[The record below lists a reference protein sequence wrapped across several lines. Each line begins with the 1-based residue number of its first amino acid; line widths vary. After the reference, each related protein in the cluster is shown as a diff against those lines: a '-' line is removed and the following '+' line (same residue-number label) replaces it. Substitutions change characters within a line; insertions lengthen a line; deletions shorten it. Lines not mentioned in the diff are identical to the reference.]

1 MSKPQSKT
9 EPQWTRV
16 GKGIYKTKNKGGT
29 VRYQVRVADATNSA
43 NKVKLTVD
51 SLDEAQ
57 RRVREAARI
66 RKEGKNVKGVW
77 DAEKG
82 PGGKRR
88 KRVPI
93 ETFFEDYL
101 KDCKARK
108 DIGDKKLPS
117 KGGPGSGLRSTKSYR
132 SRCRVLARYLEKLE
146 VGHLDDLTPEKF
158 VALRDEMAHET
169 GYAEK
174 TQASLLGHL
183 MVMIKTRKKHEFPP
197 GFPDEHSR
205 VKAVPPA
212 EPLTPPDD
220 PSKWG
225 GHEFDAFPALPL
237 LDAFRLAEDL
247 APPRRLVVYLTALM
261 GLRPGEIFGLQL
273 GEISYSADRVWL
285 NIKTSRGDK
294 QKNYVKTKHSNR
306 ILPVPPV
313 LQDALVGYCTE
324 FHDWDPLSGSNP
336 PEKDALLILGLY
348 GVPESVGTSRKAIV
362 DALERLDM
370 TKEDLGGAVTL
381 QHLRRT
387 CLSYIQNASELT
399 SYMLEEFNPDEDGP
413 DVLEDYGTTQLSFTR
428 LGMRVTP
435 KSASKYAGHSEQG
448 ESPDRVA
455 VRTTSVHYNRRV
467 LKTDPVRDTS
477 DWLSLM
483 VKLEKRAELIEAG
496 EEPDWSIPVA
506 KKEQFL
512 TDGDEGWVSY
522 LRFADE
528 NDLSRRQIENAKD
541 GKTVWLQTVLGGPVP
556 TRKVVLSLN
565 HQLGVSSP
573 SRTAL
578 RLEDLEMLRTY
589 LTTFRP
595 NDLCGR
601 LGFSDHDSRVGS
613 VTEYLVAQGLVTP
626 AEQPYSILEH
636 RFHPE
641 EVDRA
646 HEALVVQPFLEQL
659 LKGGAQPPRT
669 LGLKLIDEPIFRT
682 RYGDGK
688 RRPAQRKEQVER
700 CLESLKADGLV
711 EVLRNGSWKITDQ
724 GKAHLKGDSN
734 E

>member
-1 MSKPQSKT
+1 MSKPQSK
-9 EPQWTRV
+9 RV
-16 GKGIYKTKNKGGT
+16 EKGIYKTKLKDGRI
-29 VRYQVRVADATNSA
+29 RYQVRVAPETNSRKEA
-43 NKVKLTVD
+43 KQTYD

-66 RKEGKNVKGVW
+66 RKDGKNVKDVW

-101 KDCKARK
+101 KDCKARE
-108 DIGDKKLPS
+108 DIGSKKLPS
-117 KGGPGSGLRSTKSYR
+117 KGGSGSGLRKTSVGGYK
-132 SRCRVLARYLEKLE
+132 SRCRVLARYLEKLS

-183 MVMIKTRKKHEFPP
+183 MVIIKTRKKHEFPP

-285 NIKTSRGDK
+285 NIKTSRSHLRPVNEVNDW
-294 QKNYVKTKHSNR
+294 VKTKDSNR
-306 ILPVPPV
+306 ILPVPAV

-324 FHDWDPLSGSNP
+324 FHDWDPLSGWP
-336 PEKDALLILGLY
+336 HKPDALLILGLY
-348 GVPESVGTSRKAIV
+348 GVPEATQTCGGAIMG
-362 DALERLDM
+362 ALKRLDM

-448 ESPDRVA
+448 ESPDRRASPV
-455 VRTTSVHYNRRV
+455 TSVHYNRRV

-682 RYGDGK
+682 RYGDGE

-724 GKAHLKGDSN
+724 GKKHLKGDSN

>member
-1 MSKPQSKT
+1 MSKPQSK
-9 EPQWTRV
+9 RV
-16 GKGIYKTKNKGGT
+16 EKGIYKTKLKDGRI
-29 VRYQVRVADATNSA
+29 RYQVRVAPETNSR
-43 NKVKLTVD
+43 KEVKRTCD
-51 SLDEAQ
+51 SLEEAQ
-57 RRVREAARI
+57 RLVREAARI
-66 RKEGKNVKGVW
+66 RKDGKNVKDVW

-132 SRCRVLARYLEKLE
+132 SRCRTLFGYLEKLE

-247 APPRRLVVYLTALM
+247 APPRRLVVYLAALM

-348 GVPESVGTSRKAIV
+348 GVPEATQTCGGAIMG
-362 DALERLDM
+362 ALKRLDM

-448 ESPDRVA
+448 ESPDRRASPV
-455 VRTTSVHYNRRV
+455 TSVHYNRRV

-477 DWLSLM
+477 DWISLM
-483 VKLEKRAELIEAG
+483 VKLEKRAELIEAD

-506 KKEQFL
+506 KKEPKEPVL

-528 NDLSRRQIENAKD
+528 NDLSRRQIENALY
-541 GKTVWLQTVLGGPVP
+541 GKTVWLQAVLGGPVP
-556 TRKVVLSLN
+556 TRKVLSLD
-565 HQLGVSSP
+565 HQLGAGSP
-573 SRTAL
+573 FRTAL

-601 LGFSDHDSRVGS
+601 LGFSECDSRVGS

-724 GKAHLKGDSN
+724 GKKHLKGDSN

>member
-1 MSKPQSKT
+1 MSKSQSKT

-29 VRYQVRVADATNSA
+29 VRYQVRVAYATNSA
-43 NKVKLTVD
+43 NKAKLTVD
-51 SLDEAQ
+51 TLDEAQ

-66 RKEGKNVKGVW
+66 RKEGKNVRDVW
-77 DAEKG
+77 DTEKG
-82 PGGKRR
+82 RDGKRR

-93 ETFFEDYL
+93 GTFFEEYL
-101 KDCKARK
+101 KDCEERE

-117 KGGPGSGLRSTKSYR
+117 KGGPGPALRSTKSHK
-132 SRCRVLARYLEKLE
+132 SRCRTLFGYLEKLK

-183 MVMIKTRKKHEFPP
+183 MVMIKTRKQHELPP
-197 GFPDEHSR
+197 GFPHEHSR

-247 APPRRLVVYLTALM
+247 APPRRLVVYLATLM

-273 GEISYSADRVWL
+273 GEISYEEDRVSL

-294 QKNYVKTKHSNR
+294 QNAYVKTKNSNR

-336 PEKDALLILGLY
+336 PEKDALLILGLH
-348 GVPESVGTSRKAIV
+348 GVREATQTCGGAIMN
-362 DALERLDM
+362 ALKRLEM
-370 TKEDLGGAVTL
+370 TKEHLGGAVHL

-448 ESPDRVA
+448 ESSDRRAERV
-455 VRTTSVHYNRRV
+455 TLHHYNRRV
-467 LKTDPVRDTS
+467 LRADPVRDTS

-512 TDGDEGWVSY
+512 TDGDEDWVSY

-528 NDLSRRQIENAKD
+528 NDLSRRQIENAMY
-541 GKTVWLQTVLGGPVP
+541 GRSAWLQTVLGGPVP
-556 TRKVVLSLN
+556 TRKVLSLD
-565 HQLGVSSP
+565 HQLGGGSP
-573 SRTAL
+573 FRTAL

-601 LGFSDHDSRVGS
+601 LGFSECDSRVGS
-613 VTEYLVAQGLVTP
+613 VTDYMVAQGLVTP
-626 AEQPYSILEH
+626 AEQPYSNSGY

-646 HEALVVQPFLEQL
+646 HEALVVQPFLRQL
-659 LKGGAQPPRT
+659 LTGGAQPPRT
-669 LGLKLIDEPIFRT
+669 LGLKLNDEPIFRT

-688 RRPAQRKEQVER
+688 RRPDQLAEQAER
-700 CLESLKADGLV
+700 CLEGLEAAGLV
-711 EVLRNGSWKITDQ
+711 EELRNGSWKITDQ
-724 GKAHLKGDSN
+724 GQKHLEGDSN